1 VQNEDAERA
10 SQFRQLRWALQN
22 LAGSGSEQRTLFPDS
37 VAKAEELATEFDH
50 SAAAVR
56 TQYETELTGSQ
67 SEALDA
73 IDRQLAS
80 MSRDGARF
88 DVEIWSETALE
99 SSEAW
104 REIRR
109 LAAAALEAF
118 EWPIEKTNEGVD
130 DAAALTELDSR

>member
-1 VQNEDAERA
+1 VQNEDSDRA
-10 SQFRQLRWALQN
+10 SQFKRLRWALQN
-22 LAGSGSEQRTLFPDS
+22 LARSGSEQQALFPDS

-50 SAAAVR
+50 SAVAVR

-67 SEALDA
+67 SDALAA

-88 DVEIWSETALE
+88 DVEIWSEAAIE
-99 SSEAW
+99 SSEEW

-118 EWPIEKTNEGVD
+118 EWPIERTNESVESE
-130 DAAALTELDSR
+130 ALTELDSR